1 MSLGGLLVGSGYVP
15 LSDLNEA
22 LERQRVEGGRLGEN
36 LIALGLLTTE
46 QLMSVIHATPPIPSA
61 MSDTGIPQRNLL
73 NLMLKFMHIE
83 ACETVPELAG
93 RMKLPHRVVQQLL
106 DDASQLR
113 LLQALGSVRGGIA
126 LSIPDSLSDRGRTPA
141 KRALEQNRYRAPSP
155 GGLAAFH

>member
-1 MSLGGLLVGSGYVP
+1 M
-15 LSDLNEA
+15 
-22 LERQRVEGGRLGEN
+22 
-36 LIALGLLTTE
+36 ALGWLTTE
-46 QLMSVIHATPPIPSA
+46 RVMWVTPAPPPIPPA

-106 DDASQLR
+106 GDASQLR
-113 LLQALGSVRGGIA
+113 LLQALVSVGGGLA